1 MCTHCRESFA
11 KYVAHFYP
19 RSHCLACLGG
29 IDKHGHPQRNCRDW
43 HVDLQHMAHF
53 RRKGEA
59 QDLTAKDTTVY
70 GQLVLEEDPD
80 YATIFKSRDLDVRS
94 KRQDQSES
102 DVALALDGSAKTI
115 RYVW

>member
-1 MCTHCRESFA
+1 
-11 KYVAHFYP
+11 
-19 RSHCLACLGG
+19 LGG

-80 YATIFKSRDLDVRS
+80 YATILKSRNLGGRS
-94 KRQDQSES
+94 KRQDLSES
-102 DVALALDGSAKTI
+102 DVALALDGNTKAI
-115 RYVW
+115 RYMR

>member
-1 MCTHCRESFA
+1 MHRRESFA
-11 KYVAHFYP
+11 QHEAHFYP
-19 RSHCLACLGG
+19 SSHCLACLGG

-80 YATIFKSRDLDVRS
+80 YANILKSRDLGSRS
-94 KRQDQSES
+94 KRQDLSES
-102 DVALALDGSAKTI
+102 DVSLALDSNAKRI
-115 RYVW
+115 RCVS